1 MPLAYQVQSHVLSR
15 GSSLKSERSERE
27 TGPLLPFAE
36 LVENE
41 LLYSISEQ
49 DEHNIDETIEDS
61 SLPDPCALV
70 HVTSRKKPSS
80 IRHDS
85 PVVDLASNVISVDH
99 NTLSV

>member
-1 MPLAYQVQSHVLSR
+1 MKIVSD
-15 GSSLKSERSERE
+15 
-27 TGPLLPFAE
+27 
-36 LVENE
+36 EN
-41 LLYSISEQ
+41 L
-49 DEHNIDETIEDS
+49 EDS
-61 SLPDPCALV
+61 ALPNPCALV